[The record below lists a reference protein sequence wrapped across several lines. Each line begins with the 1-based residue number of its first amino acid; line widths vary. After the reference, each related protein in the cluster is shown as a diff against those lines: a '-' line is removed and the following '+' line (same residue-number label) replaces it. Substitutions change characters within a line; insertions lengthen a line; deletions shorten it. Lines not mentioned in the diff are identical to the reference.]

1 MQLIQYHKKYIS
13 AISPNKFHDGSTT
26 SKAKLSNKNKI
37 KDKVDS
43 FYDFFND
50 DGNENMMPLIGRK
63 MPEMMAMPS
72 SSLTSKKSKQR
83 HDPIGT
89 IKVVLISK
97 PARRHDFKVLRLPLI
112 NRIHLDFL
120 AQSSEIFGNTNQEKP
135 NYYQGIVD
143 DFFRAIYNSV
153 YSKSSILDI
162 LCTLFRNKR
171 FMLDEMTS

>member
-1 MQLIQYHKKYIS
+1 MQLIYHKKYIS
-13 AISPNKFHDGSTT
+13 AISPKKFHDGSTT

-50 DGNENMMPLIGRK
+50 DGNENMMIGRK
-63 MPEMMAMPS
+63 MPEIMAMS
-72 SSLTSKKSKQR
+72 SSSKQQ

-97 PARRHDFKVLRLPLI
+97 PARRHEFNVFRLPLI

-120 AQSSEIFGNTNQEKP
+120 AQSSEIFGNTIQEKP

-153 YSKSSILDI
+153 YSKSSSLDI

-171 FMLDEMTS
+171 FMLDEVTQ